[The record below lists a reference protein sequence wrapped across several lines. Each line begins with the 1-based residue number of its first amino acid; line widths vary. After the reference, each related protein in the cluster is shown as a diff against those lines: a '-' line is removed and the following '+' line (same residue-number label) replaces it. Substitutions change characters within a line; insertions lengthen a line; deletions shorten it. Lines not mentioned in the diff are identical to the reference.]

1 MFERI
6 LTLALNPSLDTTI
19 WVDNL
24 QLGGV
29 HKAEDEMYDAAGKT
43 VNVSRVLTYY
53 GVSNQLILLLGEGN
67 KRRFLERLN
76 EGKVDYLPILVE
88 GYTRENLSFVDDHGR
103 MTRVMRKGF
112 HVAYE
117 DFVQVTQAVEE
128 RVDDKTLVMISGS
141 LPTGITPRM
150 LRTFC
155 ERVKKKGGTISLDCV
170 DLSREDVT
178 TIAPWVIKP
187 NLEEFQALIGQEVT
201 SRDQLVDQASRLVED
216 GVGCCL
222 VSLGAEGL
230 LCVDK
235 DHVLLAHVPAVE
247 VHSAVG
253 AGDSLLAGF
262 VRSVKSG
269 LDLKKSVA
277 TAAAFGMAACMTE
290 GTSPPH
296 KLTVAHVLQ
305 QVELQ
310 ELPRQPLEENK

>member
-29 HKAEDEMYDAAGKT
+29 HKAEDVMYDAAGKT

-128 RVDDKTLVMISGS
+128 RVDDKTLVMISGR

-155 ERVKKKGGTISLDCV
+155 ERVKKKGGTISLD
-170 DLSREDVT
+170 
-178 TIAPWVIKP
+178 
-187 NLEEFQALIGQEVT
+187 
-201 SRDQLVDQASRLVED
+201 
-216 GVGCCL
+216 
-222 VSLGAEGL
+222 
-230 LCVDK
+230 
-235 DHVLLAHVPAVE
+235 
-247 VHSAVG
+247 
-253 AGDSLLAGF
+253 
-262 VRSVKSG
+262 
-269 LDLKKSVA
+269 
-277 TAAAFGMAACMTE
+277 
-290 GTSPPH
+290 
-296 KLTVAHVLQ
+296 
-305 QVELQ
+305 
-310 ELPRQPLEENK
+310 